1 MALHE
6 LNQDLVKSE
15 QALFEMQK
23 QYPALAKRAAEARY
37 LYDMAWANA
46 IDEIAHR
53 TLAEGQKP
61 PTVPVQD
68 AMATKV
74 VASEMQAAREAEA
87 ELDAA
92 KKHIDTLQAILSSVH
107 TRSKMYLA
115 EISLK

>member
-1 MALHE
+1 MANDIE
-6 LNQDLVKSE
+6 KELVKCE
-15 QALFEMQK
+15 AALFEMQK
-23 QYPALAKRAAEARY
+23 QYPDIAKNAANARY
-37 LYDMAWANA
+37 VYDMAWANA

-53 TLAEGQKP
+53 TLAEGQRP

-68 AMATKV
+68 AMATKA

-92 KKHIDTLQAILSSVH
+92 KKHIDTLQAILSSVQ

>member
-1 MALHE
+1 MANDIE
-6 LNQDLVKSE
+6 KELVKCE
-15 QALFEMQK
+15 AALFEMQK

-37 LYDMAWANA
+37 LYDFAWANA

-87 ELDAA
+87 ELDIA
-92 KKHIDTLQAILSSVH
+92 KKH
-107 TRSKMYLA
+107 LA